1 MPRRRIKRTALTFL
15 LAACLYGVASA
26 ETTNLPSG
34 VGIEFTS
41 PDTTPAGTDL
51 VWALT
56 LTNSSGLTRS
66 CHITMDAD
74 SLGYNGQFLGHVSTM
89 IVTNEVPAGGTR
101 TVEVRVAPSE
111 YARWYGKS
119 STFELA
125 AFVGVEGTEDLW
137 FGEGRTIMTTATN
150 LLVISPPPPIPR
162 GHSCTGTVTY
172 VNPLPLAIHNVKVYL
187 TADPGM
193 STDNALREDTFD
205 VGTIAAQGLIS
216 VSTNYIPGKAGTHN
230 VSVFISAD
238 ELAGV
243 TGFTGVRVTEP

>member
-1 MPRRRIKRTALTFL
+1 MLTRRMKRTALTLLSVLFL
-15 LAACLYGVASA
+15 CPVVGA

-34 VGIEFTS
+34 VGVEFTAS
-41 PDTTPAGTDL
+41 DTTPVGSDL

-56 LTNSSGLTRS
+56 LTNTSASAQR
-66 CHITMDAD
+66 CHVAMDAD

-89 IVTNEVPAGGTR
+89 IVTNEVPAGGARRMETR
-101 TVEVRVAPSE
+101 LAPGD
-111 YARWYGKS
+111 YASWYS
-119 STFELA
+119 RSTTFELT
-125 AFVGVEGTEDLW
+125 AFVHVQGTEDRW
-137 FGEGRTIMTTATN
+137 FGVGRTIMTTATN
-150 LLVISPPPPIPR
+150 LLVFSPAPPITR
-162 GHSCTGTVTY
+162 GHSCTGTVCY
-172 VNPLPLAIHNVKVYL
+172 LNPFQSGLHNVKVYL

-193 STDNALREDTFD
+193 STNNVLREDTFD

-243 TGFTGVRVTEP
+243 NGFTEVRVTEP